1 MKEKI
6 EQLKALNHKAEL
18 GGGEDRI
25 AKQHAAGKLT
35 ARERIELLL
44 EKGSFVEID
53 KFVTHTCHEFGLEK
67 QRPLGDGVVTGY
79 GMIGQ
84 RTVFVFAQDFT
95 VFGGALSET
104 YARKIC
110 KIMDMA
116 TELGAPVIGLNDSG
130 GARIQEGV
138 RSLAGYAEIFLRNSL
153 ASGVIPQISAI
164 MGPCAGGAV
173 YSPALTDFI
182 FMVKQTSY
190 MFITGP
196 EVVKSVTQEEVTME
210 NLGGSEVHS
219 TRSGVA
225 HCTADNDMD
234 CILKIRELMSFLP
247 NNNMEEP
254 PFVPTTDSPNRIDP
268 QLDLLV
274 PTNPNQPY
282 DMKELIL
289 SVADDQNFF
298 EIQEEYAKNIIIGYI
313 RLNGKTIGV
322 VANQPAALAGTLDIN
337 ASVKAARFVRFCDAF
352 NIPLLT
358 LVDVPGFL
366 PGVNQ
371 EYEGIIRHGA
381 KLLYAYCEATVPKVT
396 VITRKAYGGAYDV
409 MSSKHIRGDIN
420 FAYPTAEIAVMG
432 PDGAVNILFRKDL
445 KTAEDPEGK
454 RKELQADVPVV
465 PGTEKPVT
473 DIEDAKK
480 VAAEVGYPI
489 MLKALAGG
497 GGKGMRLVH
506 SEDEMEAAFRM
517 SRSEAANSFGN
528 DAIYI
533 EKYIENPHHIEVQVL
548 GDKYGNVIHLYER
561 ECSIQR
567 RNQKVIEE
575 APSPFVKEAAR
586 QKMLAVAVEAC
597 KKIGYYS
604 AGTLE
609 FMMDKD
615 QNFYFLEMNTRLQV
629 EHLVTEETTG
639 VDLVRDM
646 ILVAAGNRLPYKQ
659 EDVACRG
666 HALECRI
673 YAEDPENNFMPS
685 PGVIKVREAPEG
697 RNVRLDSAAYAGF
710 EVSLH
715 YDPMIAKLCTWG
727 RTRES
732 AISNMIRA
740 LREYKI
746 LGIKTTI
753 PFHLRVLHNATF
765 LKGNYDTTFID
776 TKFDKEDLKRRQNS
790 DPTVAVIAAA
800 LKHYEE
806 EKEAAAR
813 ATTVPLVGES
823 LWKHYGKL
831 QMLANNF

>member
-1 MKEKI
+1 MIKKVLVANRGEI
-6 EQLKALNHKAEL
+6 AMRIFRTCRVMNIPTVAIYTHVDRGALHVRYAEEAYCISEDEADTSYLKPDLILE
-18 GGGEDRI
+18 I
-25 AKQHAAGKLT
+25 AKKTGAA
-35 ARERIELLL
+35 I
-44 EKGSFVEID
+44 
-53 KFVTHTCHEFGLEK
+53 H
-67 QRPLGDGVVTGY
+67 PGY
-79 GMIGQ
+79 G
-84 RTVFVFAQDFT
+84 F
-95 VFGGALSET
+95 LSENADFARRCEEEGVIFIGPSADVIAKMGIKT
-104 YARKIC
+104 EARKI
-110 KIMDMA
+110 
-116 TELGAPVIGLNDSG
+116 
-130 GARIQEGV
+130 
-138 RSLAGYAEIFLRNSL
+138 
-153 ASGVIPQISAI
+153 
-164 MGPCAGGAV
+164 
-173 YSPALTDFI
+173 
-182 FMVKQTSY
+182 
-190 MFITGP
+190 
-196 EVVKSVTQEEVTME
+196 
-210 NLGGSEVHS
+210 
-219 TRSGVA
+219 
-225 HCTADNDMD
+225 
-234 CILKIRELMSFLP
+234 
-247 NNNMEEP
+247 
-254 PFVPTTDSPNRIDP
+254 
-268 QLDLLV
+268 
-274 PTNPNQPY
+274 
-282 DMKELIL
+282 MKE
-289 SVADDQNFF
+289 
-298 EIQEEYAKNIIIGYI
+298 
-313 RLNGKTIGV
+313 
-322 VANQPAALAGTLDIN
+322 AG
-337 ASVKAARFVRFCDAF
+337 
-352 NIPLLT
+352 
-358 LVDVPGFL
+358 
-366 PGVNQ
+366 
-371 EYEGIIRHGA
+371 
-381 KLLYAYCEATVPKVT
+381 
-396 VITRKAYGGAYDV
+396 
-409 MSSKHIRGDIN
+409 
-420 FAYPTAEIAVMG
+420 
-432 PDGAVNILFRKDL
+432 
-445 KTAEDPEGK
+445 
-454 RKELQADVPVV
+454 VPVV

-753 PFHLRVLHNATF
+753 PCHLRV
-765 LKGNYDTTFID
+765 
-776 TKFDKEDLKRRQNS
+776 
-790 DPTVAVIAAA
+790 
-800 LKHYEE
+800 
-806 EKEAAAR
+806 
-813 ATTVPLVGES
+813 
-823 LWKHYGKL
+823 
-831 QMLANNF
+831 